1 MIPLRLVYVDVYVV
15 RHGGTAGAEM
25 EFLLLRRAPTGRCPG
40 AWEAVHGHVEPGETP
55 VEAARREL
63 DEETGLVPMAWY
75 NLSRCESFFLHRDNA
90 VAVIPAFA
98 AVVPPGSEVRLG
110 PEHDDHVWLTPI
122 EARARYS
129 WPRERRALDD
139 LLVLLTDGDAGPL
152 EDVLRLC

>member
-1 MIPLRLVYVDVYVV
+1 MTSLRVVYVDVHVV
-15 RHGGTAGAEM
+15 RFSEAGADP

-63 DEETGLVPMAWY
+63 DEETGLDPSAWY
-75 NLSRCESFFLHRDNA
+75 NLSRCESFFLHRENA

-98 AVVPPGSEVRLG
+98 AVVPSGSEVCLG
-110 PEHDDHVWLTPI
+110 AEHDDHVWLAPA

-129 WPRERRALDD
+129 WPREQRALDD
-139 LLVLLTDGDAGPL
+139 ILVLLKGGDAGPL